1 MARYEFLTTWCLEA
15 PIDQVWD
22 ALYASERWP
31 EWWRGV
37 ERVQVLEPG
46 DENRVGE
53 LARYTWRSRLPYT
66 LEFDM
71 RTTRV
76 ERPFLVE
83 GSAQGELTGEGRW
96 RLFEGNGATAVTY
109 EWAVV
114 TTERWMNVLAPL
126 ARPVFAWNHDVVM
139 RNGGVGLAERLGV
152 RLLAHG

>member
-1 MARYEFLTTWCLEA
+1 MLRIRIHRPRVELGAMASYEFLTTWCLEA
-15 PIDQVWD
+15 PIDSVWD

-46 DENRVGE
+46 DANRVGE
-53 LARYTWRSRLPYT
+53 LSRYTWRSRLPYE

-96 RLFEGNGATAVTY
+96 RLFEGGGAMAVTY
-109 EWAVV
+109 
-114 TTERWMNVLAPL
+114 
-126 ARPVFAWNHDVVM
+126 
-139 RNGGVGLAERLGV
+139 
-152 RLLAHG
+152 